1 MVITHH
7 GVPTALL
14 SPIAAANG
22 LVGILD
28 RPEPDKKDEVH
39 LILESLTDV
48 ERRAI
53 ELAEPGGPIS
63 AQRLIDELDLDGSTA
78 SITMGRLELKGLVKK
93 RFFGYVRV

>member
-28 RPEPDKKDEVH
+28 RPEPGKKDEVRH
-39 LILESLTDV
+39 SLESLTDL
-48 ERRAI
+48 ERRAL
-53 ELAEPGGPIS
+53 EVAPAGGPIS
-63 AQRLIDELDLDGSTA
+63 AQMLVDKLDLDGATA
-78 SITMGRLELKGLVKK
+78 SATMGKLELKGFVTRK
-93 RFFGYVRV
+93 FFGYVRV